1 MRDFSAFQREV
12 VNPHQPLLHYLQLMA
27 PALPAYLVQP
37 PANAPHVHYQLPM
50 HLTSCGV
57 QASCGSTTAPPPMTL
72 QSCGAHSNV
81 AEDEGEARPAKKR
94 KLFKRSVAKHGLVSG
109 GAEGSDRGE
118 GGRTESMKQKLR
130 RKMGSAYTIKPW
142 RRPAEQALYPSSS
155 EDEDLGWSVPGE
167 YLRTLFDLPQGYL
180 PATTEDPTRGQ
191 RPAAQEDLSS
201 VLPEQPEVPE
211 WRHVKM
217 DGSYLLNEEDDA

>member
-72 QSCGAHSNV
+72 QSCGAHSEAAV
-81 AEDEGEARPAKKR
+81 DEGETRPAKKR
-94 KLFKRSVAKHGLVSG
+94 KLFKRTVAKHGLVAG
-109 GAEGSDRGE
+109 GPEGSDRGE
-118 GGRTESMKQKLR
+118 GGRLESMKQKLR
-130 RKMGSAYTIKPW
+130 RKMGSAYTVKPW
-142 RRPAEQALYPSSS
+142 RRAMEQTLYPSSS
-155 EDEDLGWSVPGE
+155 EDDDLGWSVPGE
-167 YLRTLFDLPQGYL
+167 YLRTLFDLPAGYRGS
-180 PATTEDPTRGQ
+180 ATSEDYSEGTR
-191 RPAAQEDLSS
+191 RVAMEDSD

-211 WRHVKM
+211 GTHVKM